1 MSNSSMYFYN
11 SWQECLQEIERWRNL
26 PRRLIGVSALTR
38 KTGHTEITSFHFNV
52 ACALLKSI
60 FELQIKCGDFFYQIR
75 CSLRFYEASSNY
87 AVLSLYSAMLEIE
100 PIKLKPHKSELQLII
115 SIRQR
120 YIIGGR
126 RLSVQQSAELTAK
139 LIKLFPEPAAVTTVQ
154 LPEDKE

>member
-1 MSNSSMYFYN
+1 
-11 SWQECLQEIERWRNL
+11 
-26 PRRLIGVSALTR
+26 
-38 KTGHTEITSFHFNV
+38 
-52 ACALLKSI
+52 
-60 FELQIKCGDFFYQIR
+60 
-75 CSLRFYEASSNY
+75 
-87 AVLSLYSAMLEIE
+87 MLEIE

-154 LPEDKE
+154 IPEDKE